1 MSGRGKYRN
10 NRHRDNKHTLSSVAR
25 ETAVSLPADS
35 PILAMFKTA
44 ALKLNARQDRHE
56 RLVKLSRDIT
66 IESKRIIFLLHSAIT
81 KEACEKAVSEANE
94 RLQKLVKGPIKS
106 IGLELENV
114 PAYLHS
120 NAVTAG
126 FQEFIEAQTLCSLME
141 RQSIITWREV
151 QNDLTYEVED
161 IAKDE
166 SERTVVTMLT
176 QNDYMLGLADLTGEL
191 MRRAINSISS
201 GESEECFNC
210 CQNVRELYTG
220 FLGVTGCGREL
231 VRKLGTT
238 RRNVEKV
245 EGAAYALRV
254 RGGEAPGALLPA
266 ALLAAPEPWPEPA
279 LHHDDH
285 DEGFY

>member
-10 NRHRDNKHTLSSVAR
+10 NRHHNQHTLSSVDR
-25 ETAVSLPADS
+25 ETAVSLAADS
-35 PILAMFKTA
+35 PILAMYKTA
-44 ALKLNARQDRHE
+44 ALKLNTRQDRHE

-120 NAVTAG
+120 HAVTAG
-126 FQEFIEAQTLCSLME
+126 FRSLLRHE
-141 RQSIITWREV
+141 HF
-151 QNDLTYEVED
+151 ED

-166 SERTVVTMLT
+166 PERTVVTMLT
-176 QNDYMLGLADLTGEL
+176 QSDYMLGLADLTGEL

-220 FLGVTGCGREL
+220 FLGVCGCGREL

-254 RGGEAPGALLPA
+254 RGGEAPA
-266 ALLAAPEPWPEPA
+266 ALLAAAPEPWDVPA
-279 LHHDDH
+279 RHHHDE